1 LLYKISKIHTV
12 FFVEHKDVDTRY
24 NDMKISINVFRL
36 GKKKLWQHCT
46 ILSFFRSFLVLL
58 NGNTRSS
65 ASIADFV
72 KETLNPQ
79 ETLHRITLAISK

>member
-1 LLYKISKIHTV
+1 MA
-12 FFVEHKDVDTRY
+12 FFNTALHYLV
-24 NDMKISINVFRL
+24 
-36 GKKKLWQHCT
+36 
-46 ILSFFRSFLVLL
+46 FFRSFLVLL

-79 ETLHRITLAISK
+79 ETLHLITLAISK